1 MSTLDRYVLGE
12 FLKALAFSLL
22 AFVSLFLLIDFI
34 EKLNRFL
41 DHGAEIGPVLR
52 YFAWKV
58 PYILVMMLPVAFLLA
73 TFLTLGQMARFNE
86 LSAIVTSGVS
96 LVRLSLPILSVAILA
111 SGASFVLGELVV
123 PDATARRERILR
135 QEIEG
140 LPPAPETQR
149 NDLALRGRDGRV
161 YVVRTYLVAERRMH
175 GVSIYEYDDGRLLRR
190 VDARVGQ
197 WADDAWELRGVVE
210 RTFLADG
217 SELQVARSSLRL
229 TSAEPPEAFTS
240 LPSDPEELGYF
251 DLRRYVDRVAEQG
264 RELDPYRVDLY
275 IKLTFPLA
283 IFIVGVIGA
292 SLAMQLKS
300 PTPAL
305 SFGLSVSIA
314 FLYYG
319 TLRLC
324 ESLGDSGLLPPWA
337 AGWIPPAAFSSLA
350 GLLLWRASRR

>member
-1 MSTLDRYVLGE
+1 MKTLDRYVLGE
-12 FLKALAFSLL
+12 FLQALAFALL
-22 AFVSLFLLIDFI
+22 AFVALFLLIDFI

-41 DHGAEIGPVLR
+41 DHGAQAGPVLR
-52 YFAWKV
+52 YFAWKI

-86 LSAIVTSGVS
+86 LSAIVTSGVG
-96 LVRLSLPILSVAILA
+96 LVRLSLPILIVALLA
-111 SGASFVLGELVV
+111 SAASFLLGEFAV
-123 PDATARRERILR
+123 PVATARREAILR
-135 QEIEG
+135 HDIEG
-140 LPPAPETQR
+140 IPPTPETQR
-149 NDLALRGRDGRV
+149 SDLALRGRDGRV
-161 YVVRTYLVAERRMH
+161 YVVRTYLIAERRMH
-175 GVSIYEYDDGRLLRR
+175 GVSLYEYSDGRLLRR
-190 VDARVGQ
+190 TDARVGQ
-197 WADDAWELRGVVE
+197 WTGDAWELRGVVE
-210 RTFLADG
+210 RNFLEDG
-217 SELQVARSSLRL
+217 SEVQVSRPTWRL
-229 TSAEPPEAFTS
+229 EGGEPPEAFTS

-251 DLRRYVDRVAEQG
+251 DLRRYVERVAEQG

-292 SLAMQLKS
+292 ALAMQLRH

-337 AGWIPPAAFSSLA
+337 AGWLPPSLFSLLAAV
-350 GLLLWRASRR
+350 LLGRASRR